1 MCEKVTLKPEK
12 EALEQPEQSRTKPDK
27 NWVIGGHRNERERK
41 EMDLSSK
48 QAIAVKAKKW
58 MDPSSANYP
67 KDNHTNYKRAG
78 WKMALK
84 KSVKQNRQHCTR
96 IEWKMATEKAKK
108 RKKGGVGVDKR
119 NTLTRRSPI
128 KVVKHLHRV
137 TKDRQP
143 GERRLKQSP

>member
-27 NWVIGGHRNERERK
+27 NWVIGGHGNKRGRK

-48 QAIAVKAKKW
+48 QALAEKAKKW

-78 WKMALK
+78 WKWT
-84 KSVKQNRQHCTR
+84 Q
-96 IEWKMATEKAKK
+96 K
-108 RKKGGVGVDKR
+108 RRRKEKGGGGGGGGK
-119 NTLTRRSPI
+119 
-128 KVVKHLHRV
+128 KKHSNAKEPYKSGK
-137 TKDRQP
+137 TST
-143 GERRLKQSP
+143 QSH

>member
-27 NWVIGGHRNERERK
+27 NWVNGGHRNERGRK

-48 QAIAVKAKKW
+48 QAPAEKAKKW

-78 WKMALK
+78 WKMTLK
-84 KSVKQNRQHCTR
+84 KSVKQNKQHCTK
-96 IEWKMATEKAKK
+96 IEWKMATEKEKK
-108 RKKGGVGVDKR
+108 RKRGGGEK
-119 NTLTRRSPI
+119 
-128 KVVKHLHRV
+128 KHSNA
-137 TKDRQP
+137 K
-143 GERRLKQSP
+143 ERYKSGKTSTQSH